1 MELVACE
8 QHMFK
13 IGGGL
18 RSSLVVYYGQVWFSD
33 EREAVVVRLST
44 HPFHLLL
51 KIGETSEV
59 GGIKLHK

>member
-33 EREAVVVRLST
+33 ECEAVVGRLST
-44 HPFHLLL
+44 YPFHLLL
-51 KIGETSEV
+51 KM
-59 GGIKLHK
+59 LW